1 MNKPADVEELFR
13 LIDQDEPLLITGSPP
28 CHLFSKLQA
37 ISWNKIPPEIRERR
51 MTEALHHLHT
61 SCDVYEKQIQQG
73 RYFLHE
79 APWGATSWKDERVER
94 ISQRDDVYV
103 VRGPMCKWGMTA
115 TDRRGLQGTGY
126 VRKETGWM
134 TNHPGLAELLEN
146 ECTNKT
152 GEAPWHRHVHLIGG
166 IAQQAAKYPPQLVR
180 AVLKCLKK
188 ELEERGELNSVD
200 AYSAGPVPEIPTV
213 DPDWEEQYIDDVN
226 GGILPA
232 EEVRKARALEMDYL
246 HRQQVYRV
254 VPISECYETTGKAP
268 VKVRWID
275 TNKGDPTNPNFRSRL
290 VAKDIKAAKKPE
302 DQLPANLLFS
312 STPPLE
318 AMRLLC
324 SLFATQ
330 KRSKHGELL
339 KIGLWDISRAHFYGV
354 PKRKIYIELPSEEQA
369 AEGGKNCGLLERS
382 MYGTQD
388 APNIWQSH
396 YSQILVE
403 AGYERGKS
411 NASVFYHH
419 GHDVRIMV
427 HGDDFLALGDQ
438 KHLRELEKLLKGAY
452 ELKCLGIIGGE
463 AEDKKELHFL
473 NRLIRCGEHEGRPAV
488 WIEPD
493 RRHVDLLTQSFGMK
507 GAKGVESPDV
517 KKSADQQMLETRSPL
532 LPKDV
537 ASSFRSAVM
546 RAAYLSQ
553 DRPDIGH
560 AVKNLARRLVQPTEA
575 SLTDLKRLIRYLIKY
590 PNFAQV
596 FKEQRMPEKLVIQVD
611 SDHAGDAITRKSTT
625 GMIAYFGQ
633 HVLKHASNVQSTI
646 ALSTGES
653 EYYALVK
660 GGSTGLGLQS
670 LLLDYG
676 LSCSVTIESDSS
688 AAKGT
693 VNRVGLGKAR
703 HIQTRFL
710 WLQERVAENHLKVQ
724 HVPGKLN
731 RADVLTKS
739 VPGVQ
744 MHQTMTK
751 SGYVYL
757 NDRSKGQLDLL
768 K

>member
-1 MNKPADVEELFR
+1 
-13 LIDQDEPLLITGSPP
+13 
-28 CHLFSKLQA
+28 
-37 ISWNKIPPEIRERR
+37 
-51 MTEALHHLHT
+51 
-61 SCDVYEKQIQQG
+61 
-73 RYFLHE
+73 
-79 APWGATSWKDERVER
+79 
-94 ISQRDDVYV
+94 
-103 VRGPMCKWGMTA
+103 
-115 TDRRGLQGTGY
+115 
-126 VRKETGWM
+126 
-134 TNHPGLAELLEN
+134 
-146 ECTNKT
+146 
-152 GEAPWHRHVHLIGG
+152 
-166 IAQQAAKYPPQLVR
+166 
-180 AVLKCLKK
+180 
-188 ELEERGELNSVD
+188 
-200 AYSAGPVPEIPTV
+200 
-213 DPDWEEQYIDDVN
+213 
-226 GGILPA
+226 
-232 EEVRKARALEMDYL
+232 
-246 HRQQVYRV
+246 
-254 VPISECYETTGKAP
+254 
-268 VKVRWID
+268 
-275 TNKGDPTNPNFRSRL
+275 
-290 VAKDIKAAKKPE
+290 
-302 DQLPANLLFS
+302 
-312 STPPLE
+312 
-318 AMRLLC
+318 
-324 SLFATQ
+324 
-330 KRSKHGELL
+330 
-339 KIGLWDISRAHFYGV
+339 
-354 PKRKIYIELPSEEQA
+354 
-369 AEGGKNCGLLERS
+369 
-382 MYGTQD
+382 
-388 APNIWQSH
+388 
-396 YSQILVE
+396 
-403 AGYERGKS
+403 
-411 NASVFYHH
+411 
-419 GHDVRIMV
+419 MV

-438 KHLRELEKLLKGAY
+438 KHLRQLEKLLKGAY

-757 NDRSKGQLDLL
+757 SDRSKGQLDLL

>member
-1 MNKPADVEELFR
+1 
-13 LIDQDEPLLITGSPP
+13 
-28 CHLFSKLQA
+28 
-37 ISWNKIPPEIRERR
+37 
-51 MTEALHHLHT
+51 
-61 SCDVYEKQIQQG
+61 
-73 RYFLHE
+73 
-79 APWGATSWKDERVER
+79 
-94 ISQRDDVYV
+94 
-103 VRGPMCKWGMTA
+103 
-115 TDRRGLQGTGY
+115 
-126 VRKETGWM
+126 
-134 TNHPGLAELLEN
+134 
-146 ECTNKT
+146 
-152 GEAPWHRHVHLIGG
+152 
-166 IAQQAAKYPPQLVR
+166 
-180 AVLKCLKK
+180 
-188 ELEERGELNSVD
+188 
-200 AYSAGPVPEIPTV
+200 
-213 DPDWEEQYIDDVN
+213 
-226 GGILPA
+226 
-232 EEVRKARALEMDYL
+232 
-246 HRQQVYRV
+246 
-254 VPISECYETTGKAP
+254 
-268 VKVRWID
+268 
-275 TNKGDPTNPNFRSRL
+275 
-290 VAKDIKAAKKPE
+290 
-302 DQLPANLLFS
+302 
-312 STPPLE
+312 
-318 AMRLLC
+318 
-324 SLFATQ
+324 
-330 KRSKHGELL
+330 
-339 KIGLWDISRAHFYGV
+339 
-354 PKRKIYIELPSEEQA
+354 
-369 AEGGKNCGLLERS
+369 
-382 MYGTQD
+382 
-388 APNIWQSH
+388 
-396 YSQILVE
+396 
-403 AGYERGKS
+403 
-411 NASVFYHH
+411 
-419 GHDVRIMV
+419 
-427 HGDDFLALGDQ
+427 
-438 KHLRELEKLLKGAY
+438 
-452 ELKCLGIIGGE
+452 
-463 AEDKKELHFL
+463 
-473 NRLIRCGEHEGRPAV
+473 
-488 WIEPD
+488 
-493 RRHVDLLTQSFGMK
+493 
-507 GAKGVESPDV
+507 
-517 KKSADQQMLETRSPL
+517 
-532 LPKDV
+532 
-537 ASSFRSAVM
+537 M